1 MEEDNNPKVFISYS
15 QDSLAFADQVLEFSN
30 KLRSEGIDT
39 ILDQYEESPAEGW
52 PRWMDRNIDK
62 ADYVLV
68 IGSNGY
74 YQKVMGNVEQ
84 GTGKG
89 VLWEGNIIYQKLY
102 NSSSNN
108 TKFIPVI
115 FEKGD
120 EKYIPT
126 PLQGSTYYNVSVENE
141 YDRLYWR
148 LRGVTSKKKPELGKL
163 RPLPGKERKTLFFT
177 SMIDI
182 PTWDKAK
189 WKGAGFLIGD
199 LPLPT
204 LMLPFTNE
212 SSARKIFQDWIKAL
226 GSVDKN
232 DDIRIALVEGD
243 VPHEPAGY
251 FILIGTNLDEAIKR
265 ANKSGLKNDE
275 LMIMNVQR
283 FIRANPTDNFA
294 AYKTFR
300 KIYESQ
306 GEYYLIPAIY
316 DEKRG
321 IMPIR
326 ELRIRKKALIYRNL
340 VDIKEGDEDSVLLKY
355 KGAK

>member
-1 MEEDNNPKVFISYS
+1 MEEKNPIVFISYS
-15 QDSLAFADQVLEFSN
+15 QDSMAFADRVLEFSN

-74 YQKVMGNVEQ
+74 YQKVMGNAEQ

-102 NSSSNN
+102 NSSSIN

-163 RPLPGKERKTLFFT
+163 RPLPSKERKTLFFT
-177 SMIDI
+177 SMIDV

-189 WKGAGFLIGD
+189 WKGAGFMIGY

-212 SSARKIFQDWIKAL
+212 SAARKIFQDWIKNI
-226 GSVDKN
+226 GNVDKD

-243 VPHEPAGY
+243 IPGEPAGY

-265 ANKSGLKNDE
+265 ANNSGLKNDE

-294 AYKTFR
+294 AYNTFR
-300 KIYESQ
+300 KFYESQ

-316 DEKRG
+316 DQKRG
-321 IMPIR
+321 IMPIP

-340 VDIKEGDEDSVLLKY
+340 VDIKEGDEDSILLTY
-355 KGAK
+355 KGEK